1 MKMHDYILSCCS
13 AADITWEKLDAMD
26 VRLIC
31 NDFSMDG
38 VPYKDDLGRTMT
50 YREFYDRI
58 RAGETGVTSQINPE
72 DYIEYFTSL
81 LESGKDVLHVCLSSG
96 LSGTFQSALTAAET
110 LKERFPERKLL
121 IVDSRGASSGYG
133 LLMET
138 LAKMRDEGK
147 TIDELY
153 DWALKNR
160 LRIQHLF
167 CSTTLTYYVR
177 GGRISATAGR
187 IGNLLGICP
196 VMRMDHPGHLAIHS
210 RVRTKK
216 RALRAL
222 VDQMAELA
230 DGGESYSG
238 RCYISHSDCE
248 EDALQ
253 VKKMVEERFGNIDGE
268 IEVYMIGMTIGC
280 HSGPGTVAVYFFG
293 KER

>member
-1 MKMHDYILSCCS
+1 MHDYILSCCS
-13 AADITWEKLDAMD
+13 AADVTQEKLDAMD

-38 VPYKDDLGRTMT
+38 VPYKDDLGKTMT
-50 YREFYDRI
+50 YKEFYDRI
-58 RAGETGVTSQINPE
+58 RAGEKGVTSQINPS
-72 DYIEYFTSL
+72 DYIDYFTKL
-81 LESGKDVLHVCLSSG
+81 LETGRDVLHVTLSSG
-96 LSGTFQSALTAAET
+96 LSGTYQSALTAAEI
-110 LKERFPERKLL
+110 LKERFPDRKLL
-121 IVDSRGASSGYG
+121 IVDSLGASSGYG
-133 LLMET
+133 LQMET
-138 LAKMRDEGK
+138 LARMRDEGK

-153 DWALKNR
+153 EWAIKNR

-177 GGRISATAGR
+177 GGRISPAAGK

-196 VMRMDHPGHLAIHS
+196 VMRMDHPGYLAIHN

-216 RALRAL
+216 RALKAL

-230 DGGESYSG
+230 DGGENYSG
-238 RCYISHSDCE
+238 RCFISHSDCE
-248 EDALQ
+248 EDALV
-253 VKKMVEERFGNIDGE
+253 VKQMIEERFKNIDGE

-293 KER
+293 EER

>member
-1 MKMHDYILSCCS
+1 MHDYILSCCS
-13 AADITWEKLDAMD
+13 AADVTWEKLDAMD

>member
-1 MKMHDYILSCCS
+1 MHDFILSCCS
-13 AADITWEKLDAMD
+13 AADVTQEKLDAMD
-26 VRLIC
+26 VRLLC

-38 VPYKDDLGRTMT
+38 VPYKDDLGKTMT
-50 YREFYDRI
+50 YAEFYDRI
-58 RAGETGVTSQINPE
+58 RAGEKGVTSQINPS
-72 DYIEYFTSL
+72 DYIDYFTTFL
-81 LESGKDVLHVCLSSG
+81 AEGKDVMHVCLSSG
-96 LSGTFQSALTAAET
+96 LSGTYQSACSAAEI

-121 IVDSRGASSGYG
+121 IVDSLGASSGYG
-133 LLMET
+133 LLVTT
-138 LAKMRDEGK
+138 LAKLRDEGK
-147 TIDELY
+147 TIDEVY
-153 DWALKNR
+153 EWAIENR
-160 LRIQHLF
+160 LRLHYLF

-196 VMRMDHPGHLAIHS
+196 VMRMDRPGHLTIHS

-230 DGGESYSG
+230 DNGEQYSG
-238 RCYISHSDCE
+238 RVFISHSDCL
-248 EDALQ
+248 EDALS
-253 VKKMVEERFGNIDGE
+253 VKAQIEERFKNIDGE

-280 HSGPGTVAVYFFG
+280 HAGPGTVAVFFYG

>member
-1 MKMHDYILSCCS
+1 MHDYILSCCS
-13 AADITWEKLDAMD
+13 AADLTHEKLDALD
-26 VRLIC
+26 VRLLC

-38 VPYKDDLGRTMT
+38 VPFKDDLGVTMS
-50 YREFYDRI
+50 YKEFYDRI
-58 RAGETGVTSQINPE
+58 RAGEKGATSQINPS
-72 DYIEYFTSL
+72 DYVEYFSKFL
-81 LESGKDVLHVCLSSG
+81 AEGKDVLHVCLSSG
-96 LSGTFQSALTAAET
+96 LSGTYQSALSAAEI
-110 LKERFPERKLL
+110 LRERFPERKLL
-121 IVDSRGASSGYG
+121 IVDSLGASSGYG
-133 LLMET
+133 LLVAT

-147 TIDELY
+147 PIDEVY
-153 DWALKNR
+153 EWAIANR
-160 LRIQHLF
+160 LRFHYLF

-196 VMRMDHPGHLAIHS
+196 VMRMDRPGHLAIHS

-230 DGGESYSG
+230 DNGEQYSG
-238 RCYISHSDCE
+238 PVYISHSDCL
-248 EDALQ
+248 EDALT
-253 VKKMVEERFGNIDGE
+253 VKTQIEERFPNIDGP

>member
-1 MKMHDYILSCCS
+1 MHDYLLSCCS
-13 AADITWEKLDAMD
+13 AADVTQEKLDAMD

-38 VPYKDDLGRTMT
+38 VPYKDDLGKTMT
-50 YREFYDRI
+50 YQEFYDRI
-58 RAGETGVTSQINPE
+58 RAGETGVTSQITPAQYI
-72 DYIEYFTSL
+72 DYFSGLFEK
-81 LESGKDVLHVCLSSG
+81 EGKDILHVCLSSG

-133 LLMET
+133 LQMET

-147 TIDELY
+147 TIDELF
-153 DWALKNR
+153 DWALNNR

-177 GGRISATAGR
+177 GGRISAAAGR

-230 DGGESYSG
+230 DGGENYSG

-248 EDALQ
+248 EDALT
-253 VKKMVEERFGNIDGE
+253 VKKMVEERFPHIDGA

-280 HSGPGTVAVYFFG
+280 QSGPGTVAVFFFG

>member
-1 MKMHDYILSCCS
+1 MHDYILSCCS
-13 AADITWEKLDAMD
+13 AADVTQEKLDAMD
-26 VRLIC
+26 VRLLC

-38 VPYKDDLGRTMT
+38 VPYKDDLGKTMT
-50 YREFYDRI
+50 YKEFYDRI
-58 RAGETGVTSQINPE
+58 RAGEKGVTSQINPS
-72 DYIEYFTSL
+72 DYIDYFSRL
-81 LESGKDVLHVCLSSG
+81 LETGKDVLHVTLSSG
-96 LSGTFQSALTAAET
+96 LSGTYQSALTAAET
-110 LKERFPERKLL
+110 VRERFPERKLL
-121 IVDSRGASSGYG
+121 IVDSLGASSGYG
-133 LLMET
+133 LQMET
-138 LAKMRDEGK
+138 LARMRDEGK

-153 DWALKNR
+153 DWAINNR

-177 GGRISATAGR
+177 GGRISPAAGK

-196 VMRMDHPGHLAIHS
+196 VMRMDHPGHLAIHN

-216 RALRAL
+216 RALKAL

-230 DGGESYSG
+230 DGGENYSG
-238 RCYISHSDCE
+238 RCFISHSDCE
-248 EDALQ
+248 EDALV
-253 VKKMVEERFGNIDGE
+253 VKQMIEERFKNIDGE

>member
-1 MKMHDYILSCCS
+1 MHDYILSCCS
-13 AADITWEKLDAMD
+13 AADVTPEKLEAMD

-31 NDFSMDG
+31 NDFSMNG

-50 YREFYDRI
+50 YPEFYDRI
-58 RAGETGVTSQINPE
+58 RAGETGVTSQINPA
-72 DYIEYFTSL
+72 DYVDYFTKL
-81 LESGKDVLHVCLSSG
+81 FEEEDKDILHVCLSSG
-96 LSGTFQSALTAAET
+96 LSGTFQSALAAAET

-138 LAKMRDEGK
+138 LAKMRDTGK
-147 TIDELY
+147 TIDELF
-153 DWALKNR
+153 DWALSNR

-177 GGRISATAGR
+177 GGRISSAAGR

-216 RALRAL
+216 RALRAV
-222 VDQMAELA
+222 VDQMAEIV
-230 DGGESYSG
+230 DGGEAYSG
-238 RCYISHSDCE
+238 RCFISHSDCE
-248 EDALQ
+248 EDALT
-253 VKKMVEERFGNIDGE
+253 VKKMIEERFPHIDGA

-280 HSGPGTVAVYFFG
+280 HAGPGTVAVFFFG

>member
-1 MKMHDYILSCCS
+1 MHDYILSCCS

-253 VKKMVEERFGNIDGE
+253 VKKRVEERFGNIDGE